1 MVNWT
6 ELKLKIFMVKDTT
19 KRIKRQVI
27 DREEM
32 YADNISLKNLYMKY
46 TKKS

>member
-1 MVNWT
+1 
-6 ELKLKIFMVKDTT
+6 MVKDTT

-32 YADNISLKNLYMKY
+32 FADNISLKNLYMKY
-46 TKKS
+46 KFLKISNKEITN